1 MKQIC
6 ILVLSTILI
15 APGAICQTADNRNV
29 NLVEQDIKTLKTR
42 IHALESSSRSLSE
55 EVEYYGGQL
64 ELLRIE
70 RENAIRDKERT
81 EKDLEAIRERLA
93 TVTAKIEKKRAYL
106 NQRIMEL
113 YRKEDFMFLEMLM
126 TPGSESELV
135 HAMNGFLFL
144 AEKDRKALTDL
155 STLRSEQQAYQ
166 ADLGRKNRYLERKV
180 AELTQLHKQYRE
192 TYQEK
197 RSTYRRIR
205 NEAASYS
212 KLLDERSALLQD
224 LMQILQSGRAVENAG
239 VSMERFKNLLSLP
252 LNGEIVERF
261 GRVRNRK
268 FGTWLMNNGVT
279 IRTTEGTPVRAFY
292 DGVVVYAGWY
302 KSYGRVIIL
311 DHGDNYYTFYAHLKD
326 FSVTINEAVTTGDM
340 IAESGN
346 TASVHGDV
354 LHFELWHKREPED
367 PMKWVKRR

>member
-1 MKQIC
+1 
-6 ILVLSTILI
+6 
-15 APGAICQTADNRNV
+15 
-29 NLVEQDIKTLKTR
+29 
-42 IHALESSSRSLSE
+42 
-55 EVEYYGGQL
+55 
-64 ELLRIE
+64 
-70 RENAIRDKERT
+70 
-81 EKDLEAIRERLA
+81 
-93 TVTAKIEKKRAYL
+93 
-106 NQRIMEL
+106 
-113 YRKEDFMFLEMLM
+113 
-126 TPGSESELV
+126 
-135 HAMNGFLFL
+135 MNGFLFL

-261 GRVRNRK
+261 GRIRNRK

-354 LHFELWHKREPED
+354 LHFELWHKRAPED